1 MLNLAILFLT
11 VFVLLTSLKHLI
23 GILKAGN
30 LETLLK
36 HKEVEVVKLKEDLAD
51 PETEKSFAIAL
62 VIVSVIKLTMLVSSI
77 YILTQILKFA

>member
-11 VFVLLTSLKHLI
+11 VFVLLTTLKHLI
-23 GILKAGN
+23 KILKAGN

-36 HKEVEVVKLKEDLAD
+36 HKEVEIVKLKEDLDD

-62 VIVSVIKLTMLVSSI
+62 VIVSVIKLTMLVASI

>member
-1 MLNLAILFLT
+1 MLNLAILFLA

-23 GILKAGN
+23 KILKAGS

-36 HKEVEVVKLKEDLAD
+36 HKEVEIVKSKEGLAD
-51 PETEKSFAIAL
+51 PETKKSFAITL
-62 VIVSVIKLTMLVSSI
+62 FIVSVIKLTMLVASI

>member
-11 VFVLLTSLKHLI
+11 VFVLLTTLKQLI
-23 GILKAGN
+23 KILKTGSF
-30 LETLLK
+30 ETILK
-36 HKEVEVVKLKEDLAD
+36 HKEIEIDKLKEDLAD

-62 VIVSVIKLTMLVSSI
+62 VIVSVIKLTMLATSI